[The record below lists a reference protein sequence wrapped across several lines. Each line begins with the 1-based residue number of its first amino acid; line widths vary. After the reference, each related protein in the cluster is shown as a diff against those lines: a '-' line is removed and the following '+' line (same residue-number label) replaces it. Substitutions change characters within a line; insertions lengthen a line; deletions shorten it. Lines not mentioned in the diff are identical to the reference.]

1 MRRTGLTAA
10 LLREVAEAL
19 EVFSRDTGT
28 YTLSPPLAILAAIVA
43 ACATSFTRSLTAY
56 LAAVVGGAAL
66 SALTSGG
73 LKSWLRPVAF
83 ALFISVPV
91 SAPLLLLGEGRVAAA
106 CMGPLKVYVSLAG
119 AWEALFLV
127 LRVTSA
133 AAIFSAITI
142 HLGWRGLLEGLLTLR
157 APVELVEMVGLFFK
171 YTPMFVRDL
180 CTMVAAR
187 EARLVGRCGYRLA
200 WASLASAVG
209 EILLRSYRRAV
220 AVSMAMRARCFGAR
234 RARNRRGLRLS
245 RYDPLLILVLLF
257 TVWLAIA
264 GP

>member
-56 LAAVVGGAAL
+56 LAAIVGGAAL

-73 LKSWLRPVAF
+73 LRNWLRPVAF

-91 SAPLLLLGEGRVAAA
+91 SAPLLLLGEERVACA
-106 CMGPLKVYVSLAG
+106 GPLKAYVSLAG
-119 AWEALFLV
+119 AWEALSLV

-142 HLGWRGLLEGLLTLR
+142 HLGWRGLLEGLSVLR
-157 APVELVEMVGLFFK
+157 APVVLVEMVGFFSK
-171 YTPMFVRDL
+171 YAPMFVRDL

-209 EILLRSYRRAV
+209 EILLRSYRRAD
-220 AVSMAMRARCFGAR
+220 AVSMAMRARCFGAWRAGR
-234 RARNRRGLRLS
+234 RRKLRLS
-245 RYDPLLILVLLF
+245 RYDPLLILVLLL
-257 TVWLAIA
+257 TVWLAVA
-264 GP
+264 GPW